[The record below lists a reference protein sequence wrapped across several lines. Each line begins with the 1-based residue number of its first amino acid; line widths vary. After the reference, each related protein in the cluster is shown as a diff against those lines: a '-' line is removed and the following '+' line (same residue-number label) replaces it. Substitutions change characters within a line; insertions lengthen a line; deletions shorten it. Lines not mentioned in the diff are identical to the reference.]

1 MQKLNL
7 RKLPAMTRIFRNY
20 ANSNPAC
27 FCDDLN
33 KFEWE
38 GVLNPTVDTDIT
50 VRWYL
55 DKS

>member
-1 MQKLNL
+1 
-7 RKLPAMTRIFRNY
+7 MTRIFRNY